1 MVRLVVA
8 FAGYKNF
15 RNFFVPL
22 YKCKKILF
30 LLHSGGIN
38 FEGKQILRLRGR
50 RPCGMQPKGH
60 NSLACKR
67 WGFFPA
73 PMKGAKREMPS
84 KF

>member
-38 FEGKQILRLRGR
+38 FEGKQILRIYFKNEAYFPLVAYEK
-50 RPCGMQPKGH
+50 QPAGIPFGPY
-60 NSLACKR
+60 S
-67 WGFFPA
+67 
-73 PMKGAKREMPS
+73 
-84 KF
+84 